1 LEFNK
6 NKRFLLLFAAML
18 VLIVAGI
25 TIHSLLMQ
33 KSPDPETGIAYTYYN
48 NFLIFRASFYHLI
61 ENQNLYQHYILE
73 YYDLYK
79 YSPTFAVL
87 MAPIAIL
94 PAKVGLFAWNLLHA
108 LVLFFAFMK
117 FPSFKQKQ
125 VLYAFA
131 FVLIELITSLQNTQS
146 NALMAG
152 LIMLGFISLERDKP
166 WIASLFIVLTVFIKI
181 YGLVALAIF
190 IFYPKKIRNSL
201 IILLWFIILGLLPLL
216 VISPAGLLELY
227 QNWMAVLNADA
238 SVYSGLSVMSWLYT
252 WFGLE
257 TGKNVIIMTGA
268 LLLLLPLLKV
278 SYWKHLHFRMFF
290 FSSILVWMVIFNH
303 MAESPTFIIAV
314 SGVVIW
320 FFHKGKKEWVDIVL
334 LALVFLFTILSP
346 TDIFPASLREN
357 LVQPYVLKAV
367 PCILVWF
374 KIQYDLILLRITLTN
389 PCESPLT

>member
-1 LEFNK
+1 MEFNK
-6 NKRFLLLFAAML
+6 NNRYYLLSAALL
-18 VLIVAGI
+18 VLIVTGV
-25 TIHSLLMQ
+25 TIHNMTLQ
-33 KSPDPETGIAYTYYN
+33 KAPDPETGMVYTHYN

-61 ENQNLYQHYILE
+61 ENQNLYQHYIHE

-87 MAPIAIL
+87 MAPIAVL
-94 PAKVGLFAWNLLHA
+94 PAKVGLFAWNLLNA

-125 VLYAFA
+125 VLSAFA

-181 YGLVALAIF
+181 FGLVALVIF

-201 IILLWFIILGLLPLL
+201 IILWWFIILGVLPLL
-216 VISPAGLLELY
+216 VISPSGLLGQY

-257 TGKNVIIMTGA
+257 TGKNVIVLAGA
-268 LLLLLPLLKV
+268 LLLLLPLVKT
-278 SYWKHLHFRMFF
+278 SSWKHLSFRMFF
-290 FSSILVWMVIFNH
+290 FSSIMVWMVVFNH

-314 SGVVIW
+314 SGVAVW
-320 FFHKGKKEWVDIVL
+320 FFSKEKKSWPDIVL

-346 TDIFPASLREN
+346 TDIFPSMVRKN
-357 LVQPYVLKAV
+357 LVEPYVLKAV
-367 PCILVWF
+367 PCIFVWF
-374 KIQYDLILLRITLTN
+374 KIQIDLWMMGANSRI
-389 PCESPLT
+389 SKFQSV